1 MNTLKIHVLA
11 DEESSKEAK
20 NLKNWLENDEDLDY
34 QKIKQERAEL
44 KEDEAGGVMEA
55 TLAVVL
61 GAPAVVQL
69 VKALQTWFT
78 QKEQTKRG
86 EEITVEFEKSDGTK
100 FKVNAKQLNDQSAE
114 LIRELAPFQNN
125 IYLKIIIILI
135 RNL

>member
-114 LIRELAPFQNN
+114 LIRELAS
-125 IYLKIIIILI
+125 LSK
-135 RNL
+135 

>member
-1 MNTLKIHVLA
+1 MKTLKIHVLA

-34 QKIKQERAEL
+34 QTINQERAEL
-44 KEDEAGGVMEA
+44 KDDEAGGAMEA

-78 QKEQTKRG
+78 QKGQTKRG
-86 EEITVEFEKSDGTK
+86 EEITVELEKPDGTK
-100 FKVNAKQLNDQSAE
+100 LKVNAKQLNEQSAE
-114 LIRELAPFQNN
+114 LIRELSSL
-125 IYLKIIIILI
+125 LK
-135 RNL
+135 

>member
-34 QKIKQERAEL
+34 QKINQERAAL
-44 KEDEAGGVMEA
+44 KEDEAGGAMEA

-78 QKEQTKRG
+78 QKGQTKRG
-86 EEITVEFEKSDGTK
+86 EEITVELEKPDGTK
-100 FKVNAKQLNDQSAE
+100 LKVNAKQLDDQSAE
-114 LIRELAPFQNN
+114 LIRDLSSL
-125 IYLKIIIILI
+125 LK
-135 RNL
+135 

>member
-20 NLKNWLENDEDLDY
+20 NLKHWLENDEDLDY
-34 QKIKQERAEL
+34 QKIKQERAAL
-44 KEDEAGGVMEA
+44 KEDEAGGVMEG
-55 TLAVVL
+55 TLALVL

-100 FKVNAKQLNDQSAE
+100 FKVNAKQLNEQSAD
-114 LIRELAPFQNN
+114 LIKELAS
-125 IYLKIIIILI
+125 LSK
-135 RNL
+135 

>member
-1 MNTLKIHVLA
+1 MA

-34 QKIKQERAEL
+34 QKINQERAEL
-44 KEDEAGGVMEA
+44 KEDEAGGAMEA

-78 QKEQTKRG
+78 QKGQTKRG
-86 EEITVEFEKSDGTK
+86 EEITVEFEKADGTK
-100 FKVNAKQLNDQSAE
+100 FKVNAKQLNDQSAD
-114 LIRELAPFQNN
+114 LIRELAS
-125 IYLKIIIILI
+125 LSK
-135 RNL
+135 

>member
-34 QKIKQERAEL
+34 QKINQERAAL

-78 QKEQTKRG
+78 QKGQTKRG
-86 EEITVEFEKSDGTK
+86 EEITVELEKPDGTK
-100 FKVNAKQLNDQSAE
+100 LKVNAKQLNDQSAD
-114 LIRELAPFQNN
+114 LIRELSSL
-125 IYLKIIIILI
+125 LK
-135 RNL
+135 